1 MTVIY
6 VGPTI
11 LGVATR
17 NTTYDQIP
25 ATITEAAAAAPYLA
39 SLCVSV
45 SDLPEALRQIR
56 AKEGAYWTF
65 YKMAKGYRPSQN

>member
-1 MTVIY
+1 MSTIY

-11 LGVATR
+11 LGVAVR

-25 ATITEAAAAAPYLA
+25 ATIAAAAETAPYLA

-45 SDLPEALRQIR
+45 SDLPEAMRQIR

>member
-25 ATITEAAAAAPYLA
+25 ASIIEAAENAPYLA

-45 SDLPEALRQIR
+45 SELPEAMRQIR
-56 AKEGAYWTF
+56 AKEGAYWAF
-65 YKMAKGYRPSQN
+65 YNMAKGYRPSQN